1 MWLTYGHMYQS
12 ILMKSCQVCIKTQW
26 TFLLFLNID
35 NIRGAC
41 TASAH
46 SVWTQ
51 NTLNPRGFGSRNILF
66 LDVGKS
72 FKMV

>member
-35 NIRGAC
+35 NIRGAY
-41 TASAH
+41 TASA
-46 SVWTQ
+46 VWTVYEHK
-51 NTLNPRGFGSRNILF
+51 IH
-66 LDVGKS
+66 
-72 FKMV
+72 